1 LFLLEYIKKNEKLLD
16 LGCGNGRL
24 YKRIQSLGVDYTGI
38 DLSEN
43 LIKKAEELYPQ
54 AKFYVASALDLSFPD
69 STFDKIISIAVL
81 HHIPSYKLRIKFME
95 EVHRVL
101 KKDGQLILT
110 V

>member
-1 LFLLEYIKKNEKLLD
+1 MLD

-24 YKRIQSLGVDYTGI
+24 YKMIEKLNVDYIGI

-43 LIKKAEELYPQ
+43 LIKKAEELYPN
-54 AKFYVASALDLSFPD
+54 AKFYVASALDLPFPD
-69 STFDKIISIAVL
+69 NMFDKIISIAVL

-95 EVHRVL
+95 EAYRVL